1 MNSVAVKR
9 EDVLTATLPVVL
21 LLAYSHC
28 GVMEWEGAAE
38 PSGAGPS
45 SANGMDSV
53 LAMDDAM
60 DEEEARPLVPTPR
73 QKRPLPHKFDG
84 GQMRV
89 VCHNFP
95 SAASGSDRQP
105 GRAAQLCFFLPHNWS
120 ASYKFTVFEN
130 SYIVAFP
137 AAGEMQDRPAT
148 EFHLARP
155 VEARSQLTVGGVVSR
170 FIEGGVSPP
179 FPEFELVW
187 PIQLDRT
194 LLDAVRLACERTQ
207 LGCKRKPHEQ
217 TCLESDEYSTV
228 NLKLRKLGL

>member
-1 MNSVAVKR
+1 
-9 EDVLTATLPVVL
+9 
-21 LLAYSHC
+21 
-28 GVMEWEGAAE
+28 MEWEGTPS

-45 SANGMDSV
+45 SIV
-53 LAMDDAM
+53 AMDDAM
-60 DEEEARPLVPTPR
+60 DDCEEEASPILPTVVSAGR

-84 GQMRV
+84 GQTRV
-89 VCHNFP
+89 VCHSFP
-95 SAASGSDRQP
+95 SAATGSDRQP

-130 SYIVAFP
+130 SYILAFP
-137 AAGEMQDRPAT
+137 APGEPPGRPAT

-155 VEARSQLTVGGVVSR
+155 VEAQSELTVGGVVSR

-217 TCLESDEYSTV
+217 TCLESESDYSSV

>member
-1 MNSVAVKR
+1 M
-9 EDVLTATLPVVL
+9 D
-21 LLAYSHC
+21 
-28 GVMEWEGAAE
+28 WEGTAE
-38 PSGAGPS
+38 PSGGAGPS
-45 SANGMDSV
+45 SQHTIGESV
-53 LAMDDAM
+53 LAMDDSM
-60 DEEEARPLVPTPR
+60 EDDEASPVVPTPR

-84 GQMRV
+84 VQTRV
-89 VCHNFP
+89 VCHSFP
-95 SAASGSDRQP
+95 SAAAGSDRQP

-130 SYIVAFP
+130 SFIVAFP
-137 AAGEMQDRPAT
+137 TAAGEMQPAT

-155 VEARSQLTVGGVVSR
+155 VEARSELTVGGVVSR
-170 FIEGGVSPP
+170 FIEGGIAPP

-228 NLKLRKLGL
+228 NSKLRKLGL